1 MKIFD
6 NPINLESA
14 ENSKKTSFKN
24 SLQFVDSE
32 KSHHIIKYYTNS
44 SENQRDNS
52 RNIQRINT
60 FNNNNQS
67 ETDLRVGD
75 TSFPL
80 PGYSIHNSVTNF
92 NQESINGN
100 GPTLFEMF
108 DACLNNIVKPTFAT
122 KHEKEE
128 LATLITKEK
137 QKNSQ
142 YFVDEN
148 DPKFKK
154 RCDKLRKIFLKTW
167 LRRWRKVQKSRKID
181 VHSSINISNNRIRS
195 PVKIF
200 MESFSPSKMSNKGK
214 QSIFCS
220 SEKKIEQKLDDRL
233 LKHKLEFLDID
244 GDDDLLEDDQPNFS
258 MIFNKQEIL
267 KDDIIANDYKDN
279 NLLLTTDLS
288 FCETNFNDEINAIE
302 IAKPKIN
309 NSKTKSKARLETPKS
324 KSQLGKKDNEK
335 PKLFEKIE
343 SKVIE
348 LKALEKSDF
357 KNNVSAHTRRR
368 SISKGPERV
377 ELKQD
382 KPVKLI
388 TARGNSISRNQP
400 QSTTNAS
407 SNMAKSQ
414 SKFGKSLIIPSNK
427 ENALQNK
434 TSPQGNNRP
443 FKK

>member
-1 MKIFD
+1 
-6 NPINLESA
+6 
-14 ENSKKTSFKN
+14 
-24 SLQFVDSE
+24 
-32 KSHHIIKYYTNS
+32 
-44 SENQRDNS
+44 
-52 RNIQRINT
+52 
-60 FNNNNQS
+60 
-67 ETDLRVGD
+67 
-75 TSFPL
+75 
-80 PGYSIHNSVTNF
+80 
-92 NQESINGN
+92 
-100 GPTLFEMF
+100 MF
-108 DACLNNIVKPTFAT
+108 DACLNNIVKPNFAT
-122 KHEKEE
+122 KQEKEE
-128 LATLITKEK
+128 IATLITKEK

-142 YFVDEN
+142 YFVNEN

-167 LRRWRKVQKSRKID
+167 LRRWRKLQKSRKID
-181 VHSSINISNNRIRS
+181 VHASINISKNRIRS

-200 MESFSPSKMSNKGK
+200 MESFSPSKTSNKGK
-214 QSIFCS
+214 QSIFYS

-244 GDDDLLEDDQPNFS
+244 GDDDLLEDDQQNFS

-309 NSKTKSKARLETPKS
+309 NSKTKSKVRLETPKS
-324 KSQLGKKDNEK
+324 KSQLVKKDNEK

-343 SKVIE
+343 SKVME
-348 LKALEKSDF
+348 SKALEKTDF
-357 KNNVSAHTRRR
+357 KNNVSAHGRRR

-382 KPVKLI
+382 KPAKVI

-407 SNMAKSQ
+407 SIMAKSQ
-414 SKFGKSLIIPSNK
+414 SKFGKSLIMPSNK